1 MIVNSINR
9 SGMKTELVAPKQNDI
24 YISRSGSVHI
34 FYDCNLQPQ
43 KINEHGS
50 HTGKHY
56 IDAFSQWIT
65 GGMLPNAVLIIIEY

>member
-1 MIVNSINR
+1 MTFTFLEAAVFTYFTTVTYSH
-9 SGMKTELVAPKQNDI
+9 K
-24 YISRSGSVHI
+24 
-34 FYDCNLQPQ
+34 

-50 HTGKHY
+50 QTGKHY